1 MSDYRLVADT
11 PAPASTPIA
20 NDGFLPDIDVASF
33 REVAR
38 IRDAV
43 TAPRARE
50 ALIGAMI
57 ATARDLAPWVA
68 ARRAEGA
75 EALTDVAAPTI
86 DGQSILINAYRR
98 AIFCYA
104 KADLVEGYR
113 DVDTTQAG
121 QRRAEDLDGTPGELR
136 RDAIHAIRD
145 ILGVG
150 RTAVELI

>member
-1 MSDYRLVADT
+1 MSDYRLVAET
-11 PAPASTPIA
+11 PAPASAPIA

-33 REVAR
+33 REVSR

-57 ATARDLAPWVA
+57 SAARDLTPWVI

-75 EALTDVAAPTI
+75 ATLADVEAPTI
-86 DGQSILINAYRR
+86 DGESILVHAYRR

-104 KADLVEGYR
+104 KADLVERYR

-121 QRRAEDLDGTPGELR
+121 QRRAEDLDETPGELR
-136 RDAIHAIRD
+136 RDALHAIRD
-145 ILGVG
+145 MLGVG